1 VRRGLI
7 SLGLVIAFVAIFTL
21 SRHVID
27 SRNAITATT
36 TTTTRHTTTTST
48 APTTTSTTA
57 SGDSCLANDFS
68 GIYNEGEG
76 AAGTIY
82 ASVTVTK
89 STAGSCTLKGWPI
102 LTLQNRLG
110 AVLPANAIDVPSTS
124 SGFQFLTAQ
133 ANAAPTT
140 LTIAQN
146 GSATFAIAYSDVP
159 VGTAVC
165 ESAVTV
171 GVQFVK
177 DGAEIPVTPQY
188 AVQPCDAGQ
197 VWLSPF
203 YS

>member
-7 SLGLVIAFVAIFTL
+7 SVGLFIAFVAILAL
-21 SRHVID
+21 SRHVVD
-27 SRNAITATT
+27 SNNSATPTTAPKTT
-36 TTTTRHTTTTST
+36 TTTT
-48 APTTTSTTA
+48 PTTTSTVAQSDDCVA
-57 SGDSCLANDFS
+57 SDFS
-68 GIYNEGEG
+68 GAYNEGEG

-110 AVLPANAIDVPSTS
+110 AVLPMTAIDVPTAS

-140 LTIAQN
+140 LTIHD
-146 GSATFAIAYSDVP
+146 GGTATFSLGYSDVQ
-159 VGTAVC
+159 VGTTAC
-165 ESAVTV
+165 ESAVTLS
-171 GVQFVK
+171 VQFVK
-177 DGAEIPVTPQY
+177 DGASIPVTPQY
-188 AVQPCDAGQ
+188 AVQPCDDGQ
-197 VWLSPF
+197 LWLSAF

>member
-7 SLGLVIAFVAIFTL
+7 SVGLFIAFVAILAL
-21 SRHVID
+21 SRHVVD
-27 SRNAITATT
+27 SNNAGTT
-36 TTTTRHTTTTST
+36 TTTSRTTTTT

-57 SGDSCLANDFS
+57 TSDACIASDFS
-68 GIYNEGEG
+68 GAYNEGEG

-89 STAGSCTLKGWPI
+89 STAGTCTLRGWPI

-110 AVLPANAIDVPSTS
+110 AVLPMTAVDVPTAT
-124 SGFQFLTAQ
+124 SGFQFLTTQ

-140 LTIAQN
+140 LTIQQN
-146 GSATFAIAYSDVP
+146 GTATFSLGYSDVP
-159 VGTAVC
+159 VGTTAC

-171 GVQFVK
+171 SVQFVK
-177 DGAEIPVTPQY
+177 GGDSIPVTPQY
-188 AVQPCDAGQ
+188 AVQPCDDGQ
-197 VWLSPF
+197 LWLSPF

>member
-7 SLGLVIAFVAIFTL
+7 SLGLFVAFVAIFTL

-27 SRNAITATT
+27 ANNAATT
-36 TTTTRHTTTTST
+36 TTTSSTTTTT
-48 APTTTSTTA
+48 EPTTSTTA
-57 SGDSCLANDFS
+57 VASDTCLATDFT
-68 GIYNEGEG
+68 GAYNEGEG

-89 STAGSCTLKGWPI
+89 TTAGSCTLKGWPI

-110 AVLPANAIDVPSTS
+110 AVLPMTAVDVPTAS

-133 ANAAPTT
+133 ANAAPATD
-140 LTIAQN
+140 TIQDN
-146 GSATFAIAYSDVP
+146 GTATFSLGYSDVQ
-159 VGTAVC
+159 VGTTAC
-165 ESAVTV
+165 DSAVTIS
-171 GVQFVK
+171 VQFAK
-177 DGAEIPVTPQY
+177 GGASIPVTPQY
-188 AVQPCDAGQ
+188 AVQPCNDGQ

>member
-1 VRRGLI
+1 MRRGLI
-7 SLGLVIAFVAIFTL
+7 SVGLFVAFVAILAL
-21 SRHVID
+21 SRHVVD
-27 SRNAITATT
+27 SNNSATTTTAPKTT
-36 TTTTRHTTTTST
+36 TTTT
-48 APTTTSTTA
+48 PTTTSTVA
-57 SGDSCLANDFS
+57 QSDDCLASDFS
-68 GIYNEGEG
+68 GAYNEGEG

-110 AVLPANAIDVPSTS
+110 GVLPMTAIDVPTAS

-140 LTIAQN
+140 LTIQD
-146 GSATFAIAYSDVP
+146 GGTATFSLGYSDVQ
-159 VGTAVC
+159 VGTTAC

-171 GVQFVK
+171 SVQFVK
-177 DGAEIPVTPQY
+177 GGASIPVTPQY
-188 AVQPCDAGQ
+188 AVQPCNDGQ
-197 VWLSPF
+197 LWLSPF